1 MWKLPHYFQAHT
13 VMVLT
18 QLPFQSLLW
27 KTDYTR
33 RAAKWLMILGA
44 FDIKYMPRTSIK
56 GQVLTNLVTEFAE
69 PSFEENDKR
78 SSMDGKSV
86 RMVSLKEPLSWKV
99 YVDGIANQRGSG
111 VGLVIVSP
119 KRIIIKKSLRLGFSA
134 TNNEAEHEALLV
146 GMAMV
151 QKMGGR
157 VVEMFSDSRL
167 VVSQVKGELK
177 ARYMRIQD
185 YLNQA
190 GHLQLGFNSFSL
202 HQIPRSRNTHA
213 NSLATLATSLAH
225 SLPRVILV
233 KNLCNPTKMEREKVQ
248 IHQLKIGPSWIDPI
262 VLFLK
267 DDILLEEKGETDKV
281 RRKAPQFKL
290 SEDLKLYKCSFSGR
304 YLLCIHPET
313 MELLLEELHEG
324 ICTSHTRG
332 RSLSHRALT

>member
-1 MWKLPHYFQAHT
+1 
-13 VMVLT
+13 MVLT

-202 HQIPRSRNTHA
+202 HQFPRSRNTHPD
-213 NSLATLATSLAH
+213 SLANFTTSPVH
-225 SLPRVILV
+225 SLSRVILV
-233 KNLCNPTKMEREKVQ
+233 ENLCYPTRMKSRMVQ
-248 IHQLKIGPSWIDPI
+248 VHQLRVGPNWMDPI

-267 DDILLEEKGETDKV
+267 DDILSEEKGKGDKV
-281 RRKAPQFKL
+281 QRKALRFWL
-290 SEDLKLYKCSFSGR
+290 FEDQNLYKRSFSMP
-304 YLLCIHPET
+304 YLLYIHLEAVEP
-313 MELLLEELHEG
+313 LLEVLHEG
-324 ICTSHTRG
+324 ICGSHIGG